1 MKDKARDV
9 GVESVLIIG
18 SGLMGT
24 SVALALRHHD
34 IDVFLEDITD
44 SAVETAVSRGAGL
57 AFDPSQHGEPNLV
70 VVAVPPQEV
79 AVALEE
85 ALARFPEATV
95 TDVASVKVGPSEIV
109 ESLGR
114 PEWSARYVGSHPMAG
129 REFSGAFAAKHDLF
143 IDRTWVIMES
153 PEATDNA
160 RAQVKW
166 LVAACGAVPLRTSP
180 HAHDRAVALTSHTP
194 QLLSTI
200 MASELLAAQG
210 DELAISGQG
219 LRDITR
225 LASSD
230 ADLWT
235 GIVAGNAT
243 EIRPILESISD
254 RVLGLIAALGDPE
267 TNSQTSGGAIH
278 ELILQ
283 GNMGR
288 ASLPDKHGGA
298 ASEYALV
305 TVVVDDRPGELGRLF
320 AVAGEADVNLEDVR
334 IEHTLGRLTATVEL
348 AVTGES
354 VEHFE
359 QVLAD
364 GGWRVQRVVTDTP
377 DGSTNRVEIDSV
389 LTSRQSS
396 QAASEE

>member
-1 MKDKARDV
+1 MKDKARQV

-24 SVALALRHHD
+24 SVALALRHHE
-34 IDVFLEDITD
+34 ISVFLEDITTD
-44 SAVETAVSRGAGL
+44 AVQTAVSRGAGT
-57 AFDPSQHGEPNLV
+57 AFDESVHGEPDLV

-79 AVALEE
+79 AVALEG
-85 ALARFPEATV
+85 ALARFPNATV
-95 TDVASVKVGPSEIV
+95 TDVASVKVGPSALV
-109 ESLGR
+109 ESFDND
-114 PEWSARYVGSHPMAG
+114 EWTARYVGSHPMAG

-143 IDRTWVIMES
+143 IDRTWVIMDS
-153 PEATDNA
+153 PEATDEA
-160 RAQVKW
+160 KAQVKW
-166 LVAACGAVPLRTSP
+166 LVAACGAVPLYTSP
-180 HAHDRAVALTSHTP
+180 HSHDRAVALTSHTP

-200 MASELLAAQG
+200 MASELLAAHG

-219 LRDITR
+219 LRDFTR

-254 RVLGLIAALGDPE
+254 QVLGLIAALGDPE
-267 TNSQTSGGAIH
+267 TNAQTTGGPIH
-278 ELILQ
+278 ELIQQ
-283 GNMGR
+283 GNKGR

-298 ASEYALV
+298 ASEYEFV
-305 TVVVDDRPGELGRLF
+305 NVVIDDRPGELARLLT
-320 AVAGEADVNLEDVR
+320 VAGEADVNLEDIR

-348 AVTGES
+348 AVTADS
-354 VEHFE
+354 VERFE

-364 GGWRVQRVVTDTP
+364 GDWRVQRVVSDVPIRTATP
-377 DGSTNRVEIDSV
+377 RST
-389 LTSRQSS
+389 S